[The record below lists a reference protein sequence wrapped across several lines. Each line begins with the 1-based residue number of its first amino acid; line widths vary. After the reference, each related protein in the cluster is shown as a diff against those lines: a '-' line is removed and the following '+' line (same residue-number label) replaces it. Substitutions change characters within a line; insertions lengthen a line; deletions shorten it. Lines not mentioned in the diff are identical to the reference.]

1 VHSQYGED
9 GLLEAIFTRIG
20 TTNRWCFEV
29 GAYDGQTLS
38 NVANLIDQ
46 GWHAVLIEQ
55 DAQAQAKCAKRYVAR
70 MDVRCVCDYVF
81 PWSFCGLLTSA
92 GCPDEPDLGS
102 IDIDEQDIWLWAGMQ
117 TIRPRV
123 MVVEFGLDR
132 PVDQVPPLTG
142 YVKDAVPWIQAG
154 ENMILYLGTAKGY
167 RVVATTKANMVFV
180 RNDCVD
186 W

>member
-9 GLLEAIFTRIG
+9 GLIEAIFERIG

-29 GAYDGQTLS
+29 GACDGQTLS
-38 NVANLIDQ
+38 NVANLVDQ
-46 GWHAVLIEQ
+46 GWHAVLVEQ

-70 MDVRCVCDYVF
+70 MDVRCVCGYVF

-92 GCPDEPDLGS
+92 GCPDEPDLGV
-102 IDIDEQDIWLWAGMQ
+102 IDIDEQDFWLWAGMQ

-132 PVDQVPPLTG
+132 PVDQVPPLSDQEREPLP
-142 YVKDAVPWIQAG
+142 VIQAG
-154 ENMILYLGTAKGY
+154 KNMIHYLGVSKGY
-167 RVVATTKANMVFV
+167 APLAVTECNIVWCRS
-180 RNDCVD
+180 DCLEN
-186 W
+186 

>member
-1 VHSQYGED
+1 
-9 GLLEAIFTRIG
+9 
-20 TTNRWCFEV
+20 
-29 GAYDGQTLS
+29 
-38 NVANLIDQ
+38 
-46 GWHAVLIEQ
+46 
-55 DAQAQAKCAKRYVAR
+55 
-70 MDVRCVCDYVF
+70 
-81 PWSFCGLLTSA
+81 
-92 GCPDEPDLGS
+92 
-102 IDIDEQDIWLWAGMQ
+102 
-117 TIRPRV
+117 

-167 RVVATTKANMVFV
+167 RVVATTKANMIFV